1 MYLAFDTETT
11 DLPRPHLDLEHPAQ
25 PYLLQFA
32 GILFDRHGV
41 ELDRL
46 TTLVRPGP
54 TALLSSHAFMAHG
67 ITLEQAFHLGMDSRD
82 VFQWFI
88 SRATEA
94 SCIIG
99 HNVQFDLQ
107 IMAIVA
113 ARVQQCDWKLPCPT
127 FCTMAHAAPLVN
139 LPPTAKMIAAGRFQP
154 KSPTLTECVDH
165 FFGEELTKAHD
176 AVEDVKACIRI
187 FHHLTKSQKLV

>member
-1 MYLAFDTETT
+1 MRSVTGAK
-11 DLPRPHLDLEHPAQ
+11 P
-25 PYLLQFA
+25 LQ
-32 GILFDRHGV
+32 V
-41 ELDRL
+41 Q
-46 TTLVRPGP
+46 

-67 ITLEQAFHLGMDSRD
+67 ITLEKAFHLGMDSRE
-82 VFQWFI
+82 VFQWFV

-113 ARVQQCDWKLPCPT
+113 ARVQECDWKLPCPT

-139 LPPTAKMIAAGRFQP
+139 LPATPKMIAAGRFQP

-165 FFGEELTKAHD
+165 FFGEELSQAHD
-176 AVEDVKACIRI
+176 AVADVKACIRI
-187 FHHLTKSQKLV
+187 FHHLTHSQKLV

>member
-25 PYLLQFA
+25 PHLLQFA

-54 TALLSSHAFMAHG
+54 TALLSSHAFTAHG
-67 ITLEQAFHLGMDSRD
+67 ITLEKAFHLGMDSLE
-82 VFQWFI
+82 VFRWFA
-88 SRATEA
+88 SRAIRA

-113 ARVQQCDWKLPCPT
+113 AKAQQCDWKVHCST
-127 FCTMAHAAPLVN
+127 FCTMAHSAPLVN
-139 LPPTAKMIAAGRFQP
+139 LPPTPRMIAAGRFQP
-154 KSPTLTECVDH
+154 KSPTLTECMDH
-165 FFGEELTKAHD
+165 FFGEELTHAHD

-187 FHHLTKSQKLV
+187 FHHLTMSHKLV

>member
-11 DLPRPHLDLEHPAQ
+11 DLPRHHLDLDHPAQ
-25 PYLLQFA
+25 PHLLQFA
-32 GILFDRHGV
+32 GILFDRHGM

-46 TTLVRPGP
+46 TTLVRPGQS
-54 TALLSSHAFMAHG
+54 ALLSSHAFMAHG
-67 ITLEQAFHLGMDSRD
+67 ITLEKALHLGMDSLE
-82 VFQWFI
+82 VFLWFA
-88 SRATEA
+88 SRATKA
-94 SCIIG
+94 SFIIG

-113 ARVQQCDWKLPCPT
+113 AKAQQCGWKLPCPT
-127 FCTMAHAAPLVN
+127 FCTMAHSAPLVN
-139 LPPTAKMIAAGRFQP
+139 LPPTPKMIAAGRFQP
-154 KSPTLTECVDH
+154 KSPTLTECMDH
-165 FFGEELTKAHD
+165 FFGEELTNAHD